1 MRTFSAL
8 ALVLVLA
15 GSIPMG
21 ARGQDGDAASRL
33 RARGQY
39 LVERVAMCGQ
49 CHTPRGSDHELLL
62 GQWLE
67 GAVVPVKPPYSDMP
81 WALQAPAIAGLR
93 GMSDQDLLALLTRGI
108 ARNGRAPLPPMPS
121 YHMSV
126 EDAAAIIAYLRSL

>member
-1 MRTFSAL
+1 MRILGAL
-8 ALVLVLA
+8 AVVLVLA

-21 ARGQDGDAASRL
+21 ALEQDGDAASLR

-49 CHTPRGSDHELLL
+49 CHTPRGSDHELRLE
-62 GQWLE
+62 QWLE
-67 GAVVPVKPPYSDMP
+67 GAVVPVRPPYSDMP

-108 ARNGRAPLPPMPS
+108 ARNGRPPLPPMPR

-126 EDAAAIIAYLRSL
+126 DDAEAIIAYLRSL